1 MQQKYIFETC
11 FKIKQYRGLL
21 RLTSPN
27 VEYVIFDS
35 IYLILFQF
43 SFINIV
49 LNHNNSNLE
58 VLYELIIII
67 IIMDLYYT
75 ESI

>member
-1 MQQKYIFETC
+1 MFQNKAIQRTPK
-11 FKIKQYRGLL
+11 
-21 RLTSPN
+21 
-27 VEYVIFDS
+27 VDYVIFDS